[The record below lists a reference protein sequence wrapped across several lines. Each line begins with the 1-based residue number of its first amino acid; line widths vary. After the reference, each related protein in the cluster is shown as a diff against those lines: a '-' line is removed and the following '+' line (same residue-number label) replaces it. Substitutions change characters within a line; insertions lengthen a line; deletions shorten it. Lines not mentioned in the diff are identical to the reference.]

1 MICQHNYKYEP
12 RFLLSFAMHTKLICL
27 GCINSLLTENI
38 EIDFNAAVYQKNYF
52 MNEKFVK

>member
-1 MICQHNYKYEP
+1 
-12 RFLLSFAMHTKLICL
+12 MHTKLICL

-52 MNEKFVK
+52 MNEEIHEIKLQE